1 MSSQT
6 QQPFPISLKLFLR
19 VCLLLVLFFFNQV
32 IQFLESV
39 FFFSIGI
46 LIYEAHVTMH
56 RCKNNYEKVKA
67 KVMMH
72 FHIVCLHLFS

>member
-6 QQPFPISLKLFLR
+6 QQPFSISLKLFLR
-19 VCLLLVLFFFNQV
+19 VCLLLVLLFFQPSHS
-32 IQFLESV
+32 IPRKCL
-39 FFFSIGI
+39 FSIGI

-56 RCKNNYEKVKA
+56 HCRNDYEKVKA